1 MAEER
6 EPEPKH
12 SVNEPLPE
20 KVMAQLTEIAALL
33 SLTAGEYKEQAQLTK
48 QTARAE
54 MALSRRSLMLA
65 AGLLVALGAGVI
77 MFWGSVLAFAGY
89 LLYQATA
96 SVPLTAAL
104 LFGLQIVMLFWCLRN
119 MRYALKQVGFSNT
132 LAQLQEILRFSTG
145 PAGGNNVNRSV
156 D

>member
-1 MAEER
+1 MAEPR
-6 EPEPKH
+6 EPEPQH
-12 SVNEPLPE
+12 AATEPLPE
-20 KVMAQLTEIAALL
+20 RVMAQLTEIAALL
-33 SLTAGEYKEQAQLTK
+33 SLSGDEYKEQAQLAR

-77 MFWGSVLAFAGY
+77 MFWGSVLALAGY

-96 SVPLTAAL
+96 SVLLTAVL
-104 LFGLQIVMLFWCLRN
+104 LFVLQIVMLYWCLRN

-132 LAQLQEILRFSTG
+132 LAQLKDILRFSAE
-145 PAGGNNVNRSV
+145 PAGDENVN
-156 D
+156 

>member
-1 MAEER
+1 MAEPRDPQPQQTVAE
-6 EPEPKH
+6 
-12 SVNEPLPE
+12 SLPE

-33 SLTAGEYKEQAQLTK
+33 SLTAGEYKEQAHLTK

-96 SVPLTAAL
+96 SVFLTAVL
-104 LFGLQIVMLFWCLRN
+104 LFVLQVVMLYWCLRN
-119 MRYALKQVGFSNT
+119 MRYALKQIGFSNT
-132 LAQLQEILRFSTG
+132 LAQLKDILRFSAE
-145 PAGGNNVNRSV
+145 PAGGDNVN
-156 D
+156 